1 MPRIA
6 LWGVLQRIALWGVL
20 PRIALWGVLPGQG
33 CRVWIAECAV

>member
-1 MPRIA
+1 LPRIA